1 MLTVVPFPIK
11 FKNSDTLKG
20 EIMDPSY
27 TQDLRNRPEKHPET
41 PTDAVIIKKL
51 FQPDQ
56 IFRKN
61 CILLAMQHCAH

>member
-41 PTDAVIIKKL
+41 PTDAILIIVSM
-51 FQPDQ
+51 
-56 IFRKN
+56 IRE
-61 CILLAMQHCAH
+61 LLNLLICTKIEH

>member
-41 PTDAVIIKKL
+41 PTDAILIIVSM
-51 FQPDQ
+51 
-56 IFRKN
+56 IREV
-61 CILLAMQHCAH
+61 C

>member
-41 PTDAVIIKKL
+41 PNDAILILV
-51 FQPDQ
+51 
-56 IFRKN
+56 R
-61 CILLAMQHCAH
+61 LLARACLLQSMSCNLF